1 MPNFSESSLEDFLIE
16 GLVKS
21 GWRFVPSDELERE
34 SLEEPLLVPVIVR
47 CIQRINKDINIGDDE
62 ISKVLNEL
70 KLVTTGQEGAKKIL
84 NFFKFGVPIKLEK
97 ERVIHYIQLFDYKGD
112 NEFVVSRQVW
122 SAGKDKIRTD
132 IMLYVNGIP
141 LVNIEI
147 KDPTKFGLSWYDA
160 FVQIKDYEINVP
172 ELFKYV
178 QIGVAVESQARYFPI
193 VPWQAKEEVKCYEWR
208 KISEIKES
216 DPIEGIFEML
226 EPGRL
231 LDIIKNFLF
240 YRIEFGNATKVITRY
255 MQYRAVNRMVERV
268 VQNLQLKNEMLNQP
282 VNLVQGMVQ
291 HDRVQKNKGLIW
303 HWQGSGKTLTM
314 IFTAHK
320 LYYNNLLEN
329 PSIFF
334 IVDRIELEEQ
344 LYTEFFSLDIV
355 QPEVIQTVADL
366 EEVLSYDNYQGKR
379 GLFITLIHKFR
390 YEELDRLRR
399 HLEEISKSQETIMNR
414 SNVIAFIDEGHRSQ
428 YGILASVM
436 KGILKNA
443 FMFALTGTPISKS
456 TRDTYRDFAYLPE
469 ERYLDRYFIVDS
481 IKDGFTLPIVY
492 QPRLE
497 KDVHLKKEMLETF
510 LEIELEE
517 IPEKARTDVE
527 QKLKQRLDPINVFL
541 ENENRIASIAE
552 DIANHFKENV
562 DGKFKAMI
570 VAASRKACILYKNAL
585 EKYLPREYFEVVMTA
600 ESDEDKIIYG
610 YSRDV
615 RERYAGRDHKS
626 TLKKIVDKFKEDDY
640 PKILIVTEMLLTGF
654 DAPILQV
661 MYLDKPLKEHRLLQ
675 AIARTN
681 RPYKGLKEAGIII
694 DYVGIL
700 KEFKRAFEI
709 YSKEDSLKGALSNM
723 DSVHKEFDILISEL
737 IGMFGDLS
745 KDYERS
751 SLLKAIEILTTDVTR
766 EEEFVE
772 KYHKL
777 RKLFEILGSDPHKL
791 EYFEEYKWLS
801 AIYVYYLKTV
811 LQKSSVD
818 PYVHKYFD
826 KTLKYVYKTTEID
839 NLEKDLPVIKF
850 DVDTLKNIEERVK
863 SREEKAANILFTL
876 QRFVLVDKQKNPIY
890 ESLTER
896 VQRLVDMWRDKAKD
910 YEKIYKEGVSIF
922 EAIQTMAS
930 RQQRLGLSELEYALL
945 LTLENK
951 LKANE
956 EFVNRVKILVGSL
969 RNYMFSNWIM
979 QPTACKNIER
989 EVRKF
994 VRGLKKEYNLTIEG
1008 MNELH
1013 NILMGQIK
1021 NYGA

>member
-1 MPNFSESSLEDFLIE
+1 MPNFSESSLEDYIIE
-16 GLVKS
+16 ELVKS

-47 CIQRINKDINIGDDE
+47 CIQRINKDINLGDDE

-97 ERVIHYIQLFDYKGD
+97 ERVVHYVQLFDYKGD

-122 SAGKDKIRTD
+122 YAGKDKIRTD

-160 FVQIKDYEINVP
+160 FVQIKDYEITVP

-226 EPGRL
+226 EPERL

-255 MQYRAVNRMVERV
+255 MQYRAVNKMVERV
-268 VQNLQLKNEMLNQP
+268 VQNLQLKNEMLNQ
-282 VNLVQGMVQ
+282 VQ
-291 HDRVQKNKGLIW
+291 HDRIQKKRGLIW

-314 IFTAHK
+314 VFTAHK

-344 LYTEFFSLDIV
+344 LYTEFYSLDIV

-390 YEELDRLRR
+390 FEELDRLRR
-399 HLEEISKSQETIMNR
+399 HLEEISKTQETIMNR

-428 YGILASVM
+428 YGILAGVM

-469 ERYLDRYFIVDS
+469 EMYLDRYFIVDS
-481 IKDGFTLPIVY
+481 IRDGFTLPIVY

-527 QKLKQRLDPINVFL
+527 QRLKQRLDPINVFL
-541 ENENRIASIAE
+541 ENEKRIDSIAE

-570 VAASRKACILYKNAL
+570 VAASRKACMYYKNAL
-585 EKYLPREYFEVVMTA
+585 EKHLPREYFEVVMTA
-600 ESDEDKIIYG
+600 ESDEDEIIYG

-626 TLKKIVDKFKEDDY
+626 TLKKIIDKFKEDDY

-700 KEFKRAFEI
+700 KEFKRAFEL

-723 DSVHKEFDILISEL
+723 ENIHKEFDILISEL
-737 IGMFGDLS
+737 TKMFGGLNKNYD
-745 KDYERS
+745 RI
-751 SLLKAIEILTTDVTR
+751 SLLKAIEILTTDVLR

-772 KYHKL
+772 KYRKL

-791 EYFEEYKWLS
+791 ECFEEYKWLS
-801 AIYVYYLKTV
+801 AIYVYYIKTV
-811 LQKSSVD
+811 LQKSGID

-826 KTLKYVYKTTEID
+826 KTLRYVYKTTEID

-890 ESLTER
+890 ESLTDR
-896 VQRLVDMWRDKAKD
+896 VQRLVDMWREKTKD

-930 RQQRLGLSELEYALL
+930 RQQRLGLSDLEYALL
-945 LTLENK
+945 LALENK
-951 LKANE
+951 LEVNE

-969 RNYMFSNWIM
+969 RYFMFSNWIM

-994 VRGLKKEYNLTIEG
+994 VRGLKKEYNLTIEE
-1008 MNELH
+1008 MNDIY